1 MIDLGQHTQ
10 YIVGAW
16 AGVALVTLGLIVWTI
31 RDAAAQK
38 QRLAHLE
45 ARGIKRRSKDQST

>member
-16 AGVALVTLGLIVWTI
+16 AGVALVTFGLIFWAI
-31 RDAAAQK
+31 RDAAAQRK
-38 QRLAHLE
+38 RLADLD
-45 ARGIKRRSKDQST
+45 ARGIKRRSAN